1 MKEGSVCA
9 HSSYGVRI
17 LIELNNVRYH
27 REKRSFFLTL
37 KHEKIKTETW
47 YGIINIAEEDQII

>member
-1 MKEGSVCA
+1 MKEGSICA
-9 HSSYGVRI
+9 NINYGVRI
-17 LIELNNVRYH
+17 LIELNNVKYH
-27 REKRSFFLTL
+27 SKKRSFFLTL